1 MYDIKIT
8 SKDKILDYLYIS
20 EQDALVNG
28 VGFIKED
35 CNIVLMCDKKLEQN
49 QIDRVVEIKK
59 ICYKNHDEL
68 YINDQYCYFIY
79 PKQRRK
85 KRCN

>member
-79 PKQRRK
+79 PKQGRK